1 VTWALLQP
9 LARVTGHIRRLWPG
23 AGILLPLPFAAWAI
37 GCLLAGRAR
46 SEHIL
51 FLVGVP
57 LLAYVNRTTKDLF
70 VGLLPIGLLGL
81 VYDAMRWVKDVG
93 VTPDRVHLC
102 DLRAI
107 DMHIASVTVAGE
119 PGTVHDWVQ
128 AHPSLP
134 LDVACAVP
142 YGTFIFFV
150 IGFAIWLYAKDY
162 ARMRVFGWV
171 LLLVNLAGFTTY
183 HLYPAA
189 PPWYFHAHGCTVD
202 LAARSSEGVNLAR
215 VDAFL
220 GVHYFRDFYGRASD
234 VFGAVPSLHASY
246 PMLVVLFGWPV
257 LKWPGRAFTIG
268 FASAMCVA
276 AVYLDHH
283 WIIDVVLGLGYAVA
297 ISAAAVLVVRAWSS
311 RRDFAS
317 AATPEI
323 TRETVP

>member
-1 VTWALLQP
+1 
-9 LARVTGHIRRLWPG
+9 
-23 AGILLPLPFAAWAI
+23 
-37 GCLLAGRAR
+37 LLAGKAR
-46 SEHIL
+46 WEHIL

-57 LLAYVNRTTKDLF
+57 LLAYFNEATKRLF
-70 VGLLPIGLLGL
+70 VGLLPMGLLGL

-107 DMHIASVTVAGE
+107 DAHIASVTVAGE
-119 PGTVHDWVQ
+119 RGTVHDWVQ

-134 LDVACAVP
+134 LDLLCSIP

-150 IGFAIWLYAKDY
+150 VGFAVVLYVKDY
-162 ARMRVFGWV
+162 ARMRLFGWV
-171 LLLVNLAGFTTY
+171 FLAVNLAGFTTY

-215 VDAFL
+215 VDAYL
-220 GVHYFRDFYGRASD
+220 GIHYFRGFYGRASD
-234 VFGAVPSLHASY
+234 VFGAMPSLHVSY
-246 PMLVVLFGWPV
+246 PALVVLFGWPV
-257 LKWPGRAFTIG
+257 LKWPGRVFTIG
-268 FASAMCVA
+268 FACAMCFA

-283 WIIDVVLGLGYAVA
+283 WIIDVILGLAYALA
-297 ISAAAVLVVRAWSS
+297 IYALAVLAVRAWAW

-317 AATPEI
+317 ATSEI
-323 TRETVP
+323 ARETVP